1 MANPTVRLDGEKI
14 ELACTLGV
22 ARGVSRLANALD
34 VPGGPRKLAQLAI
47 AGDLDAITIAIVA
60 ASGGDY
66 EDVANKVWAKGSGSA
81 DLTLPVSDFYF
92 RLANGGKPLTK
103 AKGEV
108 QDEGADPQS

>member
-1 MANPTVRLDGEKI
+1 MTNPVVHLNGEKI

-47 AGDLDAITIAIVA
+47 AGDVDAITIAVVA
-60 ASGGDY
+60 ATGRDY
-66 EDVANKVWAKGSGSA
+66 ESTADAVYAHGSGQG
-81 DLTLPVSDFYF
+81 DLTIPVSDFYF
-92 RLANGGKPLTK
+92 RLANGGRPLTR

-108 QDEGADPQS
+108 KDEGADPQS